1 MDRMR
6 IMKDRGITLIELI
19 IVISIIGILLIA
31 LGFSFEG
38 WMGAY
43 RVESQTKEMYVDL
56 MNARARAMQRN
67 RVHFVNFPTATS
79 YTIYEDDSDGT
90 NKVPDGD
97 GTLQTGTGNG
107 ADTQLPSFPK
117 TVQYNIRWSWSG
129 ASNQYL
135 VNFDNRGIVQPE
147 SNPLGGT
154 ICISST
160 TTATNQDYDCI
171 EISQLRINMGKLTTQ
186 ISAGG
191 ACNATNCVA
200 K

>member
-1 MDRMR
+1 
-6 IMKDRGITLIELI
+6 MKNRGITLIELI

-38 WMGAY
+38 WMGGY

-67 RVHFVNFPTATS
+67 RLHVVDFPSATQ
-79 YTIYEDDSDGT
+79 YRIREDTDED
-90 NKVPDGD
+90 NVPD
-97 GTLQTGTGNG
+97 TI
-107 ADTQLPSFPK
+107 LPSFPK
-117 TVQYNIRWSWSG
+117 TVQYNISWSWSG
-129 ASNQYL
+129 ASNQYR
-135 VNFDNRGIVQPE
+135 VNFDNRGIVQPA

-154 ICISST
+154 ICIAGSST
-160 TTATNQDYDCI
+160 TTSPDYDCV
-171 EISQLRINMGKLTTQ
+171 EISQTRINTGKLTTQ

-200 K
+200 R

>member
-38 WMGAY
+38 WMGSY

-67 RVHFVNFPTATS
+67 RVHFVRINNSTS
-79 YTIYEDDSDGT
+79 YSIYEDDSDGT

-97 GTLQTGTGNG
+97 GTLQTGTGNS
-107 ADTQLPSFPK
+107 ADTQLPPFPK
-117 TVQYNIRWSWSG
+117 AVEYNQDWNNNSIT
-129 ASNQYL
+129 APINL
-135 VNFDNRGIVQPE
+135 TFNTKGIATT
-147 SNPLGGT
+147 LGN
-154 ICISST
+154 ISIFVDRDGDGKKDFEP
-160 TTATNQDYDCI
+160 DYDCI
-171 EISQLRINMGKLTTQ
+171 IIASTRINIGKLNDKGTT
-186 ISAGG
+186 SRSDDK
-191 ACNATNCVA
+191 CEA